1 MALTL
6 PQQLIA
12 QNPARFRVAAC
23 GRRFGKTFL
32 ARNQIAKF
40 SSQPNQRV
48 WYIAPSYRMA
58 KQILWQSLK
67 KKLIEI
73 NWVKRVNESDLSI
86 RLVNDSEIALKGADN
101 YDSLRGVGLNFV
113 IFDECADIDP
123 EAWFEVIRPTLSD
136 TNGHALFL
144 GTPKGTNWFKDLWD
158 RSTTDSRW
166 ASFQYTTLAGG
177 RVPEEEIEMAK
188 QDLDARTFRQEYEAT
203 FETFSGRVAYA
214 FLRQI
219 HLQQPDHLN
228 TRTIH
233 VGLDFNVDP
242 MCAVVLIQDKDILYG
257 IDEIH
262 LRNSNTN
269 ELAVELQ
276 TRYPRSEIIV
286 YPDPSG
292 ASRRTSAGSQT
303 TDHTI
308 LRNSGFQVRAP
319 RAHTAVRDRIN
330 ALNSRLMNNQGI
342 AKLFFDPKLKYCIES
357 LEKYCY
363 KDGTSIPD
371 KGQYD
376 HMFDA
381 LSYCVDYLFP
391 IKRDIP
397 EEAPQRW
404 GHRI

>member
-1 MALTL
+1 MALST
-6 PQQLIA
+6 PQRQIA
-12 QNPARFRVAAC
+12 QNTARFRVAAC

-40 SSQPNQRV
+40 ASRPEQRV

-67 KKLIEI
+67 KKLLEI
-73 NWVKRVNESDLSI
+73 NWVKRINESDLSI
-86 RLVNDSEIALKGADN
+86 RLVNGSEIALKGADN

-144 GTPKGTNWFKDLWD
+144 GTPKGNNWFKDLWD
-158 RSTTDSRW
+158 RSTTDTRW
-166 ASFQYTTLAGG
+166 SSFQYTTLEGG
-177 RVPEEEIEMAK
+177 RVPLEEIDSAK

-219 HLQQPDHLN
+219 HIQQPDTLD
-228 TRTIH
+228 TRVIH
-233 VGLDFNVDP
+233 VGMDFNVDP
-242 MCAVVLIQDKDILYG
+242 MTAVILIQQKDTLYA

-269 ELAVELQ
+269 DIATELK
-276 TRYPRSEIIV
+276 TRYPRSEIII

-292 ASRRTSAGSQT
+292 AGRRTSAGSQT

-319 RAHTAVRDRIN
+319 RAHTQVRDRIN
-330 ALNSRLMNNQGI
+330 ALNSRLMNNQGV
-342 AKLFFDPKLKYCIES
+342 AKLFFNPKLKYCIES

-381 LSYCVDYLFP
+381 LSYCVDYLYP

>member
-1 MALTL
+1 MALT
-6 PQQLIA
+6 PAQKQIA
-12 QNPARFRVAAC
+12 QNPSRFRVAAC

-32 ARNQIAKF
+32 ARNQIARYA
-40 SSQPNQRV
+40 SPPEQRV
-48 WYIAPSYRMA
+48 WYIAPSYRQA
-58 KQILWQSLK
+58 KQILWQPLK
-67 KKLIEI
+67 KKLLDI
-73 NWVKRVNESDLSI
+73 NWVKRINESDLSI
-86 RLVNDSEIALKGADN
+86 RLVNGSEISLKGADN

-123 EAWFEVIRPTLSD
+123 ETWFEVIRPTLSD
-136 TNGHALFL
+136 TSGHALFL

-158 RSTTDSRW
+158 RSTTDSNW
-166 ASFQYTTLAGG
+166 ASFQYTTLDGG
-177 RVPEEEIEMAK
+177 RVPSEEISAAK
-188 QDLDARTFRQEYEAT
+188 NDLDARTFRQEYEAT

-219 HLQQPDHLN
+219 HIRDPDTID
-228 TRTIH
+228 TRVIH
-233 VGLDFNVDP
+233 VGMDFNVDP
-242 MCAVVLIQDKDILYG
+242 MTAVILIQQGDVLYA
-257 IDEIH
+257 IDEIN

-269 ELAVELQ
+269 ELAAELASRY
-276 TRYPRSEIIV
+276 TRSKIIC

-292 ASRRTSAGSQT
+292 ASRRTSAGSQA

-308 LRNSGFQVRAP
+308 LRNNGFEVRAP
-319 RAHTAVRDRIN
+319 RAHTPVRDRIN
-330 ALNSRLMNNQGI
+330 ALNSRLMSNTGVV
-342 AKLFFDPKLKYCIES
+342 KLFFNPKLKYCIES

-363 KDGTSIPD
+363 KDGTNTPD

-397 EEAPQRW
+397 QEAPQRW
-404 GHRI
+404 GHNI

>member
-1 MALTL
+1 MALTP
-6 PQQLIA
+6 PQRIIA

-40 SSQPNQRV
+40 ASQPDQRV

-73 NWVKRVNESDLSI
+73 NWVKRINESDLSV

-144 GTPKGTNWFKDLWD
+144 GTPKGNNWFKDLWD
-158 RSTTDSRW
+158 RSTTDRRW
-166 ASFQYTTLAGG
+166 ASFQYTTLDGG
-177 RVPEEEIEMAK
+177 RVPEEEIESAK

-219 HLQQPDHLN
+219 HLQKPENLN

-269 ELAVELQ
+269 ELAAELQ
-276 TRYPRSEIIV
+276 ARYPRSEIIV

>member
-1 MALTL
+1 
-6 PQQLIA
+6 
-12 QNPARFRVAAC
+12 
-23 GRRFGKTFL
+23 
-32 ARNQIAKF
+32 
-40 SSQPNQRV
+40 
-48 WYIAPSYRMA
+48 
-58 KQILWQSLK
+58 
-67 KKLIEI
+67 
-73 NWVKRVNESDLSI
+73 
-86 RLVNDSEIALKGADN
+86 
-101 YDSLRGVGLNFV
+101 
-113 IFDECADIDP
+113 
-123 EAWFEVIRPTLSD
+123 
-136 TNGHALFL
+136 
-144 GTPKGTNWFKDLWD
+144 
-158 RSTTDSRW
+158 
-166 ASFQYTTLAGG
+166 LAGG
-177 RVPEEEIEMAK
+177 RVPLEEIEMAK

-219 HLQQPDHLN
+219 HIQQPDTLD
-228 TRTIH
+228 TRVIH
-233 VGLDFNVDP
+233 VGMDFNVDP
-242 MCAVVLIQDKDILYG
+242 MTAVILIQQKDTLYA

-269 ELAVELQ
+269 DIATELK
-276 TRYPRSEIIV
+276 TRYPRSEIII

-292 ASRRTSAGSQT
+292 AGRRTSAGSQT

-308 LRNSGFQVRAP
+308 LRNAGFQVRSP

-342 AKLFFDPKLKYCIES
+342 AKLFFTAKLKYTIES

-381 LSYCVDYLFP
+381 LSYCVDYLYP

-397 EEAPQRW
+397 EEPPQRW

>member
-1 MALTL
+1 MALTP
-6 PQQLIA
+6 PQRIIA
-12 QNPARFRVAAC
+12 HNPSRFRVAAC

-32 ARNQIAKF
+32 ARNQIARYA
-40 SSQPNQRV
+40 SQPEQKV

-73 NWVKRVNESDLSI
+73 NWVKRINESDLSI

-101 YDSLRGVGLNFV
+101 YDSLRGVGLDFV
-113 IFDECADIDP
+113 IFDECADIEP

-144 GTPKGTNWFKDLWD
+144 GTPKGLNWFKDLWD
-158 RSTTDSRW
+158 RSTTDTRW
-166 ASFQYTTLAGG
+166 SSFQYTTLEGG
-177 RVPEEEIEMAK
+177 RVPREEIEMAK

-203 FETFSGRVAYA
+203 FETFSGRIAYA

-219 HLQQPDHLN
+219 HIQKSDILD
-228 TRTIH
+228 TRVIH
-233 VGLDFNVDP
+233 VGMDFNVDP
-242 MCAVVLIQDKDILYG
+242 MCAVVLIQQKDTLYA

-269 ELAVELQ
+269 DVAVELQ
-276 TRYPRSEIIV
+276 TRFPRSKIIC

-308 LRNSGFQVRAP
+308 LRNAGFEVRAP
-319 RAHTAVRDRIN
+319 RAHNPIRDRIN
-330 ALNSRLMNNQGI
+330 ALNSRLMNNQGV

-363 KDGTSIPD
+363 KDNSSIPD

-381 LSYCVDYLFP
+381 LTYCVDYLYP
-391 IKRDIP
+391 IKR
-397 EEAPQRW
+397 ELASEAPQRW
-404 GHRI
+404 AHNI